1 MGIHSQPENKT
12 NHTYIER
19 KKEKDYYP
27 DQQTTMS
34 TKVMLSPITPSR
46 TFDGFQSAKSWNN
59 AIDLSAISTPTP
71 LQQTTATPNIPNTP
85 CTQTIFNMIKTPTT
99 DHTELNLNFT
109 PDNNVF
115 SLNPVSSPTKRVV
128 NLPTQASNNN
138 SLIARKE
145 ETLQYPN
152 HKLVVKH
159 QIEVVPTKKVK
170 RENLLVMSSPVSVC
184 KNLQLEYNPVKQE
197 AQENRTYSHSSPVS
211 PVSKQKVTRKTPK
224 PNQKTLKEKKF
235 QCEHTNKD
243 GQRCTMRFY
252 RQDELRRHERTHT
265 GEKPFKCP
273 HAGCDRW
280 FARSDHV
287 RTHVRIHTGE
297 KPYNCKFCDKSFA
310 RSDER
315 LRHHKVHE
323 KRQKKEADAK
333 EFQASQRARINQVS
347 GNSWNSAPASV
358 CSQSPP
364 PPYPGTEMVNYQ
376 TVYQQPPVEYY
387 HNYQP
392 VHHTVQTQM
401 FVPMDQLT
409 HI

>member
-1 MGIHSQPENKT
+1 
-12 NHTYIER
+12 
-19 KKEKDYYP
+19 
-27 DQQTTMS
+27 MS
-34 TKVMLSPITPSR
+34 TQFILSPITPSR
-46 TFDGFQSAKSWNN
+46 TFDGFGAAKSWTN
-59 AIDLSAISTPTP
+59 AIDLNAIATPTP
-71 LQQTTATPNIPNTP
+71 LKMTPIPTIPNTP
-85 CTQTIFNMIKTPTT
+85 GTQAIFSLIKTPTT
-99 DHTELNLNFT
+99 DTPKELNLGYT
-109 PDNNVF
+109 QDNDVF
-115 SLNPVSSPTKRVV
+115 SLNTLPSPTKKSVV
-128 NLPTQASNNN
+128 NLPTQPSNNN

-145 ETLQYPN
+145 ETLQYDT
-152 HKLVVKH
+152 HKLVVKQ
-159 QIEVVPTKKVK
+159 QIEVVPTKKIK
-170 RENLLVMSSPVSVC
+170 RENLVVMASPVSVC
-184 KNLQLEYNPVKQE
+184 KNLKLEYKPVKQE
-197 AQENRTYSHSSPVS
+197 AQDHHSCRAYHSSPVS
-211 PVSKQKVTRKTPK
+211 PVSKPKARKTPK
-224 PNQKTLKEKKF
+224 QNPKTLKEKKF
-235 QCEHTNKD
+235 QCEHVKE
-243 GQRCTMRFY
+243 GVRCTTRFY

-265 GEKPFKCP
+265 GEKPFPCP
-273 HAGCDRW
+273 HPGCGRF

-297 KPYNCKFCDKSFA
+297 KPYNCKYCDKSFA

-323 KRQKKEADAK
+323 KRQVKEQKAK

-376 TVYQQPPVEYY
+376 PVYQQPPVDYY

-409 HI
+409 HIETVNYQRNVSSDQESYFQ